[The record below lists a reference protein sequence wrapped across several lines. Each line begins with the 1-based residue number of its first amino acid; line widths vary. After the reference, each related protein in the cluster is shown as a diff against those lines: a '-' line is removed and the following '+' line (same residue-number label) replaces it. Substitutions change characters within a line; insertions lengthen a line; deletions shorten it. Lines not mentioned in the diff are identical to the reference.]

1 MNTFINIDLLIDF
14 MEEDRPGCFNG
25 AYVGD
30 DYWEQER
37 YTDLMLRRE
46 RRAALRIE
54 GALRQLK
61 IEN

>member
-1 MNTFINIDLLIDF
+1 MSTFINIDLLIDI
-14 MEEDRPGCFNG
+14 MQEDRPGCFNG
-25 AYVGD
+25 AYVGE

-37 YTDLMLRRE
+37 YTDMMLRRE

>member
-1 MNTFINIDLLIDF
+1 MSTFISIDLLIDI

-37 YTDLMLRRE
+37 YTDMVLRKE

>member
-1 MNTFINIDLLIDF
+1 MSTFINIDLLIDI

-37 YTDLMLRRE
+37 YTDMMLRRE

-54 GALRQLK
+54 GTSCQLR

>member
-37 YTDLMLRRE
+37 YTDMML
-46 RRAALRIE
+46 LRDRHSLNIE
-54 GALRQLK
+54 H
-61 IEN
+61 

>member
-1 MNTFINIDLLIDF
+1 MNTFISIDLLIDI

-37 YTDLMLRRE
+37 YTDMVLRKE

>member
-1 MNTFINIDLLIDF
+1 MSTFISIDLLIDI

-37 YTDLMLRRE
+37 YTDMMLRKE

>member
-1 MNTFINIDLLIDF
+1 MSTFINIDLLIDI

-37 YTDLMLRRE
+37 YTDMMLRRE

>member
-1 MNTFINIDLLIDF
+1 MNTFINIDLLIDI

-37 YTDLMLRRE
+37 YTDMMLRRE